1 VIYAWNFIVS
11 VVQDTMKTLSSC
23 IRFWYKL
30 KYPFFSDPFLVY
42 DFHQEEVWHAWLQV
56 SESKR
61 SSSSSVDCNC
71 LFEGVCLMLIHF
83 YSRFT
88 FSVLVF
94 PPVNNYR
101 RFLIHKVSEKYPE
114 ELCTFSIGQGH
125 GRRTVVCFKRD
136 LLR

>member
-1 VIYAWNFIVS
+1 MIYAWNFIVS
-11 VVQDTMKTLSSC
+11 FALYAMKTLSSC
-23 IRFWYKL
+23 SRFWYKFSFL
-30 KYPFFSDPFLVY
+30 IRSWYTTSTRKKYGMHSFRLVKVREVVAAAWIVTVRRHMPNSD
-42 DFHQEEVWHAWLQV
+42 
-56 SESKR
+56 
-61 SSSSSVDCNC
+61 
-71 LFEGVCLMLIHF
+71 HF

-114 ELCTFSIGQGH
+114 ELGTFSIGQGH